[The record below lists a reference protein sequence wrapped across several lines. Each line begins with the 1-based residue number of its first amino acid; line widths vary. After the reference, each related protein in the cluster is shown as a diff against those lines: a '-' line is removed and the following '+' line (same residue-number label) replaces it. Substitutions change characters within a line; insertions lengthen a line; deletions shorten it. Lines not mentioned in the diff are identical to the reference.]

1 VFSSHGFE
9 VWLTVEPWQQLIDV
23 AVGMTLDDPGED
35 VGEVRE
41 RIDVVELAG
50 LDERSDDGP
59 MLGAAIRTCE
69 QCILPVERNR
79 AN

>member
-1 VFSSHGFE
+1 
-9 VWLTVEPWQQLIDV
+9 
-23 AVGMTLDDPGED
+23 MTLDDPGED